1 MYSTLEKSI
10 WEYFHIWKIIYKFAM
25 LKTME
30 RKPNFNVLYSESTLN
45 FLQSLDIKARA
56 KILFNIDKC
65 RYVLDSELFKKLH
78 DSEIWEFRTSYRGVS
93 YRIMAFWDVD
103 SNALVLTT
111 HGFIKK
117 TQKTPGKEIEKAI
130 RMREE
135 YMNNKIQ
142 KK

>member
-1 MYSTLEKSI
+1 
-10 WEYFHIWKIIYKFAM
+10 M

-78 DSEIWEFRTSYRGVS
+78 DTEIWEFRTSYRGVS

-117 TQKTPGKEIEKAI
+117 TQKTPRQELLKAKEFRNNYLGKVVD
-130 RMREE
+130 
-135 YMNNKIQ
+135 
-142 KK
+142 

>member
-10 WEYFHIWKIIYKFAM
+10 WEYFHIWKIVYKFAM

-78 DSEIWEFRTSYRGVS
+78 DMEI
-93 YRIMAFWDVD
+93 
-103 SNALVLTT
+103 NALVLTT